1 MEKRCTGLNNNKIGV
16 TDRTTSTVL
25 PPADPL
31 DEPVPS
37 YKRKPSPLTRSLEE
51 PAVKVS
57 VISGDAETLRTY
69 AVFGSPE
76 SHDEK
81 DENLANLTTLLGNI
95 AVSQSNL
102 LMPYE
107 EKLVVRYFNSLRLL
121 LLFNTSKFVTLL
133 PSPDPFCFV
142 TAKI

>member
-16 TDRTTSTVL
+16 TDRTTSTV

-31 DEPVPS
+31 DEPVS
-37 YKRKPSPLTRSLEE
+37 CYKPSPLTRALKV

-57 VISGDAETLRTY
+57 VILGDAVTLRTY

-76 SHDEK
+76 SHDAK

-107 EKLVVRYFNSLRLL
+107 EKLVVR
-121 LLFNTSKFVTLL
+121 
-133 PSPDPFCFV
+133 
-142 TAKI
+142 